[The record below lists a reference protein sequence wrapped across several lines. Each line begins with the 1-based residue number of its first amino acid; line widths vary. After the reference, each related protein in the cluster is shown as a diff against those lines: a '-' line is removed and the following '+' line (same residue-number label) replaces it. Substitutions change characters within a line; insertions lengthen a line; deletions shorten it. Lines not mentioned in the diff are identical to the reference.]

1 MLLGEYR
8 HTIDDKGR
16 LTIPAKFRG
25 ELAAGVV
32 VTRGLNRNLI
42 AFALDDWQDLAGRV
56 KGLPW
61 GDPSAREFRRRIFAG
76 AVDLEPDK
84 QGRILLPATLR
95 DFAGINGEVVIA
107 GMFDHLEIWNS
118 EAWESVRQAA
128 ESDETHWEILG
139 I

>member
-1 MLLGEYR
+1 MLLGEFR

-42 AFALDDWQDLAGRV
+42 AFSLDDWQDLAARV

-84 QGRILLPATLR
+84 QGRILLPANLR
-95 DFAGINGEVVIA
+95 EFAGINGEVVIA

-118 EAWESVRQAA
+118 DAWESVRESA
-128 ESDETHWEILG
+128 ESDNTHWEILG